1 MKKKL
6 NDIDLNVQNIQSTVD
21 IIDGNTKPAPPPPE
35 ERRRLGTNRALS
47 DESIEELLR
56 SHAEDLNEKSD
67 EKGVP
72 GQVVSCV

>member
-1 MKKKL
+1 MATL
-6 NDIDLNVQNIQSTVD
+6 N
-21 IIDGNTKPAPPPPE
+21 PPPE
-35 ERRRLGTNRALS
+35 ERRRLGTDRDRALS

-56 SHAEDLNEKSD
+56 SHAEDLNEKSE